1 MTHPEVRSLEPH
13 DFDALMQLEE
23 TLFGAKGH
31 KTLGPFYVRLCCD
44 FYNETSF
51 IARVDGRPVGYVL
64 SFLRDHEAYCTTL
77 AILPEFQRTRV
88 VHHLIR
94 AFIAAIA
101 YRVDSVWFTVDAGNH
116 DARAL
121 HATLG
126 AREIEVRDDYY
137 GPGESRIVSRLERP
151 AFEKL
156 RARMERLGLLS
167 SPDVAAEVA

>member
-1 MTHPEVRSLEPH
+1 MTEPEVRALEPR
-13 DFDALMQLEE
+13 DFDALMELEQ
-23 TLFGAKGH
+23 TLFGAKGD

-44 FYNETSF
+44 FYGDTSF
-51 IARVDGRPVGYVL
+51 IAKVDDRPVGYLL
-64 SFLRDHEAYCTTL
+64 SFLREREAYCTTL
-77 AILPEFQRTRV
+77 AIVPEYQRTRV

-101 YRVDSVWFTVDAGNH
+101 YRADSVWFTVDAENH

-126 AREIEVRDDYY
+126 AREIEVRDAYY
-137 GPGESRIVSRLERP
+137 GPGETRIVSRIERP

-156 RARMERLGLLS
+156 RGRMERLGLLV
-167 SPDVAAEVA
+167 PPVAAVEVA